1 MLFLDYILSLT
12 VVLADG
18 TLVKLGK
25 GTIKDAAGYHL
36 NQLIIG
42 SEGTLAVVVE
52 AELKL
57 IPRPEALRTIMGY
70 FDSLEAAV
78 DGVNN
83 IIKNKIFPATI
94 DFMDNNSITTV
105 ERFYPCGLHT
115 DKFAMLI
122 VNIDG
127 FECSMNYQQECVIAA
142 LKEAGVSDI
151 EIAKTEEEIE
161 AVWTG

>member
-1 MLFLDYILSLT
+1 MALQKIILSLT

-78 DGVNN
+78 DGVN
-83 IIKNKIFPATI
+83 
-94 DFMDNNSITTV
+94 
-105 ERFYPCGLHT
+105 
-115 DKFAMLI
+115 
-122 VNIDG
+122 
-127 FECSMNYQQECVIAA
+127 
-142 LKEAGVSDI
+142 
-151 EIAKTEEEIE
+151 
-161 AVWTG
+161 

>member
-1 MLFLDYILSLT
+1 MGFKYGTTKDYILSLT

-70 FDSLEAAV
+70 F
-78 DGVNN
+78 
-83 IIKNKIFPATI
+83 
-94 DFMDNNSITTV
+94 
-105 ERFYPCGLHT
+105 R
-115 DKFAMLI
+115 
-122 VNIDG
+122 
-127 FECSMNYQQECVIAA
+127 QQ
-142 LKEAGVSDI
+142 
-151 EIAKTEEEIE
+151 
-161 AVWTG
+161 